1 MFDSELS
8 KVYAELNILGAD
20 IDAQDISKKLGM
32 EIDYVRKEKDYSAQ
46 KNNSVSV
53 SPARSN
59 EQYTR
64 WTYKAEEKS
73 TVNINERLDELILVF
88 RNKVQELN
96 DIEDKYDCQI
106 NICIVMNSFHRS
118 VCFIIRVKN
127 KHGICSIQFNSCS
140 HVHTFN
146 ISFQFSFQRMIYHK

>member
-53 SPARSN
+53 NPARSN
-59 EQYTR
+59 KQYTI

-88 RNKVQELN
+88 RNKVKELN

-106 NICIVMNSFHRS
+106 NICIVIYNRQKCLPGMDLRQDQIDFLAK
-118 VCFIIRVKN
+118 IRA
-127 KHGICSIQFNSCS
+127 SIDFD
-140 HVHTFN
+140 
-146 ISFQFSFQRMIYHK
+146 IYITVFTLHIF